1 MDNDKTTK
9 YRKSL
14 DKKNFFNI
22 VELRNMPKYFG
33 WVNHCINNNLNVK
46 LFLGG
51 DDDGVA
57 LRCFWNNHYEEQTLK
72 LWFELTNIEGII
84 LDIGAH
90 TGIYS
95 LIANSSINKGAVFS
109 FEPYYM
115 NFARLNLNLRA
126 NSISTENAF
135 MLAVGSEKGNLPFSV
150 DTNADY
156 LTSGGKLGA
165 FSKKKI
171 FSVQTITIDEF
182 LDKEAQT
189 HVKVIKIDVEGHEF
203 QCLKGMEMTLSKSK
217 PIIFFECISK
227 TNTLLIENFL
237 KNMNYKLFL
246 IDDLNLKIKEVST
259 LEPYFDLDGKIIHT
273 SINRIAIESS
283 KMKLIQKFLT

>member
-1 MDNDKTTK
+1 MDNEETKK
-9 YRKSL
+9 YRQSL

-33 WVNHCINNNLNVK
+33 WVTHCISNSLNIK

-51 DDDGVA
+51 NDDGVA
-57 LRCFWNNHYEEQTLK
+57 LRFFWNNHYEEQTLM
-72 LWFELTNIEGII
+72 LWSEFTKIEGIV

-95 LIANSSINKGAVFS
+95 LIANCSINRGAVFS

-126 NSISTENAF
+126 NSISTQNAF
-135 MLAVGSEKGNLPFSV
+135 MLAVGSKNEKLPFSV
-150 DTNADY
+150 DPNTDY
-156 LTSGGKLGA
+156 LTSGGKLGK
-165 FSKKKI
+165 FTKKKI
-171 FSVQTITIDEF
+171 MPVQTIKIDDF
-182 LDKEAQT
+182 LDNEAQT

-217 PIIFFECISK
+217 PIVFFECISK
-227 TNTLLIENFL
+227 TNMKLIEKFL
-237 KNMNYKLFL
+237 KKMNYKLFL
-246 IDDLNLKIKEVST
+246 IDDLNLKIREVSG
-259 LEPYFDLDGKIIHT
+259 LEPFFDINGELQHNL
-273 SINRIAIESS
+273 INRIAIHSS
-283 KMKLIQKFLT
+283 EINIIEKILT

>member
-1 MDNDKTTK
+1 MNNEKAKK
-9 YRKSL
+9 YRQSL
-14 DKKNFFNI
+14 DEKNFFNI
-22 VELRNMPKYFG
+22 VKLKNMPNYFG
-33 WVNHCINNNLNVK
+33 WVNHCINNNLNIK

-51 DDDGVA
+51 NDDGVA

-72 LWFELTNIEGII
+72 LWLELTKIEGII

-95 LIANSSINKGAVFS
+95 LIANCSINKGAVFS

-126 NSISTENAF
+126 NSISTQNAF
-135 MLAVGSEKGNLPFSV
+135 MLAIGSEKGNLPFSV
-150 DTNADY
+150 DPNADY
-156 LTSGGKLGA
+156 LTSGGKLGS
-165 FSKKKI
+165 FTKKKI

-189 HVKVIKIDVEGHEF
+189 HVKVIKIDVEGHEL
-203 QCLKGMEMTLSKSK
+203 QCLKGMEITLSKSK

-246 IDDLNLKIKEVST
+246 IDDLNLNIREVSA
-259 LEPYFDLDGKIIHT
+259 LEPCFDPDGRIIHT
-273 SINRIAIESS
+273 SINRMAIESS
-283 KMKLIQKFLT
+283 KINLIKNYLT

>member
-1 MDNDKTTK
+1 MDNEKTKK

-33 WVNHCINNNLNVK
+33 WVNHCINNNLNIK

-95 LIANSSINKGAVFS
+95 LIANCSINKGAVFS

-126 NSISTENAF
+126 NSISTQNAF
-135 MLAVGSEKGNLPFSV
+135 MLAIGSKNEKLPFSV
-150 DTNADY
+150 DNNTDY

-165 FSKKKI
+165 FTKKKI
-171 FSVQTITIDEF
+171 LPVQTISIDEF
-182 LDKEAQT
+182 LDNEAQT

-203 QCLKGMEMTLSKSK
+203 ECLKGMEMTLSKSK

-227 TNTLLIENFL
+227 TKMMSIEKFL
-237 KNMNYKLFL
+237 NNMNYKFFL
-246 IDDLNLKIKEVST
+246 IDDLKLKIKEVSK
-259 LEPYFDLDGKIIHT
+259 LEPYFDTNGQLIHNL
-273 SINRIAIESS
+273 INRLAVDSS
-283 KMKLIQKFLT
+283 RINLIKNFLT

>member
-1 MDNDKTTK
+1 MDNKKAKK
-9 YRKSL
+9 YRQNL
-14 DKKNFFNI
+14 EEKNYFNI
-22 VELRNMPKYFG
+22 VKLMSMPKYFG
-33 WVNHCINNNLNVK
+33 WVNYYIKDNLNIK

-51 DDDGVA
+51 NDDGVA

-72 LWFELTNIEGII
+72 LWMELTKIEGII

-95 LIANSSINKGAVFS
+95 LIANCSINKGAVFS

-126 NSISTENAF
+126 NSISTQNAF
-135 MLAVGSEKGNLPFSV
+135 MFAIGSKNEKLPFSV
-150 DTNADY
+150 DNNTDY

-171 FSVQTITIDEF
+171 LPVQTISIDEF
-182 LDKEAQT
+182 LDNEAQT

-203 QCLKGMEMTLSKSK
+203 ECLKGMEMTLSKSK

-227 TNTLLIENFL
+227 AKMMSIEKFL
-237 KNMNYKLFL
+237 NNMNYKFFL
-246 IDDLNLKIKEVST
+246 IDDLKLKIKEVSK
-259 LEPYFDLDGKIIHT
+259 LEPYFDTNGQLIHNL
-273 SINRIAIESS
+273 INRLAVDSS
-283 KMKLIQKFLT
+283 RINLIKNFLT

>member
-1 MDNDKTTK
+1 MDNDKTKK

-95 LIANSSINKGAVFS
+95 LIANCSINKGAVFS

-126 NSISTENAF
+126 NAISTQNAF
-135 MLAVGSEKGNLPFSV
+135 MLAIGSKNEKLPFSV
-150 DTNADY
+150 DPNTDY

-165 FSKKKI
+165 FNKKKI
-171 FSVQTITIDEF
+171 LPVQTITIDEF
-182 LDKEAQT
+182 LDNKAQT

-203 QCLKGMEMTLSKSK
+203 ECLKGMEMTLSKSK

-227 TNTLLIENFL
+227 TNMMSIEKFL
-237 KNMNYKLFL
+237 NNLNYKLFL
-246 IDDLNLKIKEVST
+246 IDDFKLKIREVSN
-259 LEPYFDLDGKIIHT
+259 LEPYFDTNGQLIHNL
-273 SINRIAIESS
+273 INRLAVDSS
-283 KMKLIQKFLT
+283 KINLIKKFLT

>member
-1 MDNDKTTK
+1 MDNKKAKK
-9 YRKSL
+9 YRQSL
-14 DKKNFFNI
+14 EEKNYFNI
-22 VELRNMPKYFG
+22 VKLMSMPKYFG
-33 WVNHCINNNLNVK
+33 WVNYCIKDNLNIK

-51 DDDGVA
+51 NDDGVA

-72 LWFELTNIEGII
+72 LWMELTKIEGII

-95 LIANSSINKGAVFS
+95 LIANLSIRKGAVLS

-115 NFARLNLNLRA
+115 NFSRLNLNLRA
-126 NSISTENAF
+126 NSISTQNAF

-150 DTNADY
+150 DPNVDY

-165 FSKKKI
+165 FTKKKI
-171 FSVQTITIDEF
+171 FSVQTITIDQF
-182 LDKEAQT
+182 LDEEAQT
-189 HVKVIKIDVEGHEF
+189 NLKVIKIDVEGHEL
-203 QCLKGMEMTLSKSK
+203 QCLKGMEISLSKSK

-227 TNTLLIENFL
+227 TNTILIEKFL
-237 KNMNYKLFL
+237 KNINYKLFL

-259 LEPYFDLDGKIIHT
+259 LEPYYDKDGKLIHT
-273 SINRIAIESS
+273 LINRIAIESS
-283 KMKLIQKFLT
+283 KMNLIEKFLT

>member
-1 MDNDKTTK
+1 M
-9 YRKSL
+9 
-14 DKKNFFNI
+14 F
-22 VELRNMPKYFG
+22 
-33 WVNHCINNNLNVK
+33 
-46 LFLGG
+46 
-51 DDDGVA
+51 
-57 LRCFWNNHYEEQTLK
+57 
-72 LWFELTNIEGII
+72 
-84 LDIGAH
+84 
-90 TGIYS
+90 
-95 LIANSSINKGAVFS
+95 
-109 FEPYYM
+109 
-115 NFARLNLNLRA
+115 
-126 NSISTENAF
+126 
-135 MLAVGSEKGNLPFSV
+135 AVGSEKGNLPFSV
-150 DTNADY
+150 DPNADY

-203 QCLKGMEMTLSKSK
+203 QCLKGMEMTLFKSK

-283 KMKLIQKFLT
+283 KMNLIQKFLT